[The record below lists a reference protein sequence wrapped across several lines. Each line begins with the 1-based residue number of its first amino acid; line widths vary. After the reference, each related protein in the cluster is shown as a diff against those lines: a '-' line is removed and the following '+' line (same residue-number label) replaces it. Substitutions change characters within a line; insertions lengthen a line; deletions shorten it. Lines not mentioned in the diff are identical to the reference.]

1 MFLQCYYEL
10 LKLPGPCYLLV
21 EHLKFNKNYNATMFI
36 CNNLSLESVKYKIRG
51 ESVNEWL

>member
-10 LKLPGPCYLLV
+10 LKHPVPCYLLV
-21 EHLKFNKNYNATMFI
+21 EHLNFNKNYNATMFI

>member
-10 LKLPGPCYLLV
+10 LKHPVPCYLLV
-21 EHLKFNKNYNATMFI
+21 EHLNFNKNYNATMFI

-51 ESVNEWL
+51 ESMNEWL